1 MLLEFIIVA
10 VPKNSDTSIF
20 TLLNTL
26 FFIAFSEKIFD
37 AFNVLPTS

>member
-26 FFIAFSEKIFD
+26 FLIGFFRKNF
-37 AFNVLPTS
+37 